1 MVDENNILK
10 LSEQD
15 IEEYCQYIWG
25 MELLV
30 LLHFEC
36 FEQLVIRKRYFY
48 STHPKDLDILGF
60 SIGYIYDQRAIK
72 KKQGDEAG

>member
-1 MVDENNILK
+1 
-10 LSEQD
+10 
-15 IEEYCQYIWG
+15 

-36 FEQLVIRKRYFY
+36 FEQLIIRKRYIY
-48 STHPKDLDILGF
+48 ASHPKNLDILGF

-72 KKQGDEAG
+72 KT